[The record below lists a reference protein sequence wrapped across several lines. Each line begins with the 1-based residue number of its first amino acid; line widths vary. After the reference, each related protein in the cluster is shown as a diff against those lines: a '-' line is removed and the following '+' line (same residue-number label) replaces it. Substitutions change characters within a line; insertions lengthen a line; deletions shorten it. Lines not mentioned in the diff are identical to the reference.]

1 MARTYFSDR
10 IHIAYIAGH
19 RLINIQVGG
28 GMANHW
34 AGYGKGLGT
43 KQTKNILIIVQLEH
57 KLVNYFQPISQV
69 RKLKTTSKSHK
80 DHKVFPSIHVF
91 KFL

>member
-1 MARTYFSDR
+1 
-10 IHIAYIAGH
+10 
-19 RLINIQVGG
+19 
-28 GMANHW
+28 MANHW

-69 RKLKTTSKSHK
+69 RKLKTTSKM
-80 DHKVFPSIHVF
+80 PATIWP
-91 KFL
+91 